1 MKTNDCARMIQDY
14 LETEY
19 NKRIS
24 IDTIVCILRL
34 YRESLM
40 SEILNQME
48 AQIYGIGVIKA
59 VKHRQK
65 KVFGKKVKAHYCLKL
80 KPSMNLRKAVNELY
94 YVDKSK

>member
-1 MKTNDCARMIQDY
+1 MRTMDCARIIQDY

-65 KVFGKKVKAHYCLKL
+65 KVFGKKVKAHYCLRL
-80 KPSMNLRKAVNELY
+80 NPSLNLRKAVNELHH
-94 YVDKSK
+94 VDQSK

>member
-1 MKTNDCARMIQDY
+1 MKTKDCARMIQDN
-14 LETEY
+14 LTTEY

-40 SEILNQME
+40 SEILNQKE
-48 AQIYGIGVIKA
+48 SQIYGIGVIKA

-80 KPSMNLRKAVNELY
+80 KPSVNLRKAVNELHH
-94 YVDKSK
+94 VDKSK

>member
-1 MKTNDCARMIQDY
+1 MKTMDCARMIQDN

-19 NKRIS
+19 DKHVS

-40 SEILNQME
+40 SEILTQME
-48 AQIYGIGVIKA
+48 AKIYGIGVIKA

-80 KPSMNLRKAVNELY
+80 KPSVNLRKSVNELHH
-94 YVDKSK
+94 VDKSK